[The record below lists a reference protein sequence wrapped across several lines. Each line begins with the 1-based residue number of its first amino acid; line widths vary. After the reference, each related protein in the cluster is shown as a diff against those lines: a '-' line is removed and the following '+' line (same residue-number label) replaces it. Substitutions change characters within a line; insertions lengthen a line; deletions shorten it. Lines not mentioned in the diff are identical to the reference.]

1 MKHASHELKLGER
14 VDMTQSN
21 ANFVVENL
29 EVSFNGF
36 KAVDGMNLRVSDGE
50 LRVLL
55 GANGAGKTT
64 LMDLI
69 SGRTKSTGGK
79 VLLNG
84 KNITNWEEHLI
95 AREGIG
101 RKFQI
106 PNVFKELTVRQ
117 NFLIADCRQTGVFS
131 NVLRS
136 IGRRLPSD
144 VENAVELTELGDVLD
159 REAAILSHGQ
169 TQWLEIGMLLVQNP
183 RLILLDEP
191 TAGMTAQETQ
201 KTAEIITRLKGRHTI
216 LVVEHDMGFVRAICE
231 RITVM
236 HQGRNLAEG
245 TVHEIENSEAVRA
258 AYLGS
263 GGIGHA

>member
-1 MKHASHELKLGER
+1 MDER
-14 VDMTQSN
+14 RISFAVKDLSVD
-21 ANFVVENL
+21 
-29 EVSFNGF
+29 FNGF
-36 KAVDGMNLRVSDGE
+36 KAVNGMNLSVYKGE

-79 VLLNG
+79 VLLND
-84 KNITNWEEHLI
+84 KEITNWEEHLI
-95 AREGIG
+95 SRAGIG

-117 NFLIADCRQTGVFS
+117 NFLIADCKETR
-131 NVLRS
+131 VLPNIVRGS
-136 IGRRLPSD
+136 HRELPD
-144 VENAVELTELGDVLD
+144 HIARVVELTELYDFLGT
-159 REAAILSHGQ
+159 EAATLSHGQ

-183 RLILLDEP
+183 DIILLDEP
-191 TAGMTAQETQ
+191 TAGMTAHETR

-216 LVVEHDMGFVRAICE
+216 LVVEHDMAFVRSICE
-231 RITVM
+231 TITVM
-236 HQGRNLAEG
+236 HHGQNLAEG
-245 TVHEIENSEAVRA
+245 TVTEIENSAEVQA

-263 GGIGHA
+263 AGIGHA

>member
-1 MKHASHELKLGER
+1 MNVAYHSHGGTGVQGINPGGE
-14 VDMTQSN
+14 S
-21 ANFVVENL
+21 FVIEGL
-29 EVSFNGF
+29 EVDFNGF
-36 KAVDGMNLRVSDGE
+36 KAVNGMDLRIHQGE

-69 SGRTKSTGGK
+69 SGRTKSTGGR

-84 KNITNWEEHLI
+84 KDITNWEEHLI
-95 AREGIG
+95 ARAGIG

-106 PNVFKELTVRQ
+106 PNVFRELTVRQ
-117 NFLIADCRQTGVFS
+117 NFLIADCQQTGVFA
-131 NVLRS
+131 NVLRRL
-136 IGRRLPSD
+136 GRGLPET
-144 VENAVELTELGDVLD
+144 VQRAVELTELGDHLD
-159 REAAILSHGQ
+159 SEAAILSHGQ

-183 RLILLDEP
+183 QIILLDEP
-191 TAGMTAQETQ
+191 TAGMTAQETR
-201 KTAEIITRLKGRHTI
+201 KTAEIITRLKGQHTI

-245 TVHEIENSEAVRA
+245 TVTEIENSDAVKA

-263 GGIGHA
+263 AGIGHA

>member
-1 MKHASHELKLGER
+1 
-14 VDMTQSN
+14 MTKSGV
-21 ANFVVENL
+21 AIAVENL
-29 EVSFNGF
+29 EVNFNGF
-36 KAVDGMNLRVSDGE
+36 KAVNGMNLQVYEGE

-84 KNITNWEEHLI
+84 KEITNWEEHMI
-95 AREGIG
+95 ARAGIG

-106 PNVFKELTVRQ
+106 PDVFKELTIRQ
-117 NFLIADCRQTGVFS
+117 NLLIADCRHTGVFS
-131 NVLRS
+131 NVLRRLP
-136 IGRRLPSD
+136 RRLP
-144 VENAVELTELGDVLD
+144 ENIEHIVSMTDLGDVLD
-159 REAAILSHGQ
+159 TEAAILSHGQ
-169 TQWLEIGMLLVQNP
+169 TQWLEIGILLVQNP
-183 RLILLDEP
+183 LIILLDEP

-201 KTAEIITRLKGRHTI
+201 KTAEIITRMKGKHTI
-216 LVVEHDMGFVRAICE
+216 LVVEHDMDFVRSICE

-236 HQGRNLAEG
+236 HQGKHLAEG
-245 TVHEIENSEAVRA
+245 TVSEIENSAAVRE

-263 GGIGHA
+263 GGITHA